1 MSPSKVRANEVEK
14 TLCYERYFFIQATCS
29 MNAKGQTRRA
39 RDDNLNL
46 LKLVVAQIY
55 KASKLVIY
63 NVSPYGD
70 SILARVPPLKR
81 TEALL
86 RLAAA

>member
-1 MSPSKVRANEVEK
+1 
-14 TLCYERYFFIQATCS
+14 

-39 RDDNLNL
+39 RDNNLNL
-46 LKLVVAQIY
+46 LKLVVAPIY

-86 RLAAA
+86 RLAAAWDTKLAGIWKVSLYKLLPLTLRHI